1 MFVDTYLRWQSKIL
15 SISIDRCFS
24 VSFGF
29 PNDLGVSML
38 ELNVDVDV
46 ESWNREILGHAD
58 DCFLVFVGGNYIDML
73 DQVAEKVGSIG
84 KKLQTKARA
93 IIIDRKES
101 RIRNI
106 SETWP
111 PLVCILIY

>member
-1 MFVDTYLRWQSKIL
+1 MDTFLRWQSKIL

-46 ESWNREILGHAD
+46 ESWNREILGDAD

-73 DQVAEKVGSIG
+73 DQVVEKVESIG
-84 KKLQTKARA
+84 KNLQTMARA
-93 IIIDRKES
+93 IFIHSQKGER
-101 RIRNI
+101 RNI
-106 SETWP
+106 KETWP
-111 PLVCILIY
+111 PLVFIF

>member
-1 MFVDTYLRWQSKIL
+1 MDTYLRWQSKIL

-46 ESWNREILGHAD
+46 ESWNREILGDAD
-58 DCFLVFVGGNYIDML
+58 DCFLVFVGGIYIDML
-73 DQVAEKVGSIG
+73 DQVAEKVESIG
-84 KKLQTKARA
+84 KKLQTMARA
-93 IIIDRKES
+93 IIINPQD
-101 RIRNI
+101 
-106 SETWP
+106 
-111 PLVCILIY
+111 V